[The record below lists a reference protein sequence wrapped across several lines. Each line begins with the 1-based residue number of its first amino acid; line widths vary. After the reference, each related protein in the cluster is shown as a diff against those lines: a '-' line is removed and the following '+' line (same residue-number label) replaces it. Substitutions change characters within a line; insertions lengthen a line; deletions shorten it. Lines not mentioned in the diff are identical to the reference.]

1 MLILQRKE
9 GESLLIGDEIEITVL
24 SVEAGRARLAI
35 QAPRSVT
42 ILRSELKVAAQT
54 NREAADEEVSP
65 LELLGVLTE
74 RKNETAE
81 GGPMSGGDGAAIFFW
96 KKYKNIPG

>member
-9 GESLLIGDEIEITVL
+9 GESLLIGDEVEITVL

-42 ILRSELKVAAQT
+42 ILRSELKVAAQA
-54 NREAADEEVSP
+54 NREAADDELSP
-65 LELLGVLTE
+65 LELLGVLKE
-74 RKNETAE
+74 Q
-81 GGPMSGGDGAAIFFW
+81 G
-96 KKYKNIPG
+96 KKE

>member
-9 GESLLIGDEIEITVL
+9 GESLLIGDEVEITVL

-42 ILRSELKVAAQT
+42 ILRSELKVAADA
-54 NREAADEEVSP
+54 NREAADEEAPP
-65 LELLGVLTE
+65 LALLDVLLD
-74 RKNETAE
+74 
-81 GGPMSGGDGAAIFFW
+81 GGGAQGTHE
-96 KKYKNIPG
+96 K